1 MLINNVMERIFEI
14 FRRVQSWVSA
24 HWRVVMALLCM
35 IVLMQQCTINRL
47 HWELDRLSRPL
58 RPDAAAADSVGRA
71 MADTASAPAAVADT
85 ASAPAAV
92 ADTASAAVRQ
102 GGAASAGSFPV
113 WGVVLIVLAAASVV
127 GAVAYMWVNAIFPV
141 GLSFRG
147 RLAQNAQGQLVFSIR
162 VRNRSRKVV
171 ELDRA
176 QVNFVMGPSQVRR
189 FRAGVPS
196 LPISLQPKTTYE
208 AQINLTGLISANIEL
223 CKAKAISL
231 SLMAN
236 GRMHSTLPRPVKF
249 KTA

>member
-1 MLINNVMERIFEI
+1 MLFKNMMERIFEI
-14 FRRVQSWVSA
+14 LRRVQSWVSA

-35 IVLMQQCTINRL
+35 VVFMQQCTINRL
-47 HWELDRLSRPL
+47 HWELDRLSRPV
-58 RPDAAAADSVGRA
+58 RPDASADSA
-71 MADTASAPAAVADT
+71 MRAAVADT
-85 ASAPAAV
+85 ASVAA
-92 ADTASAAVRQ
+92 RQ
-102 GGAASAGSFPV
+102 GGAASAGSFPA
-113 WGVVLIVLAAASVV
+113 WGVVLIVLAVAAVF
-127 GAVAYMWVNAIFPV
+127 GAVAYMWVNAIFPI

-147 RLAQNAQGQLVFSIR
+147 RLAQNAQGQLIFSIR

-171 ELDRA
+171 ELGHA

-189 FRAGVPS
+189 FRAGVPT
-196 LPISLQPKTTYE
+196 LPISLQPKTGYE

>member
-1 MLINNVMERIFEI
+1 MLFNNMMERIFEI
-14 FRRVQSWVSA
+14 FRRAQSWVTA

-35 IVLMQQCTINRL
+35 VVFMQQCTINRL
-47 HWELDRLSRPL
+47 HWELDRLSRPV
-58 RPDAAAADSVGRA
+58 RPDVSADSAIRG
-71 MADTASAPAAVADT
+71 AVADT

-102 GGAASAGSFPV
+102 GGVAPAGSFPV
-113 WGVVLIVLAAASVV
+113 WGVALIVLAVV
-127 GAVAYMWVNAIFPV
+127 AVFGAVAYMWVNAIFPI

-147 RLAQNAQGQLVFSIR
+147 RLAQNAQGQLIFSIR

-171 ELDRA
+171 ELDHA

-189 FRAGVPS
+189 FRAGVPT
-196 LPISLQPKTTYE
+196 LPISLQPKTGYE

-231 SLMAN
+231 SLIAN

>member
-1 MLINNVMERIFEI
+1 MLFKNMMERIFEI
-14 FRRVQSWVSA
+14 LRRVQSWVSA

-35 IVLMQQCTINRL
+35 VVFMQQCTINRL
-47 HWELDRLSRPL
+47 HWELDRLSRPV
-58 RPDAAAADSVGRA
+58 RPDASADSA
-71 MADTASAPAAVADT
+71 MRAAVADT
-85 ASAPAAV
+85 ASVAAV
-92 ADTASAAVRQ
+92 ADTASVAARQ
-102 GGAASAGSFPV
+102 GGAASAGSFPA
-113 WGVVLIVLAAASVV
+113 WGVVLIVLAVAAVF
-127 GAVAYMWVNAIFPV
+127 GAVAYMWVNAIFPI

-147 RLAQNAQGQLVFSIR
+147 RLAQNAQGQLIFSIR

-171 ELDRA
+171 ELGHA

-189 FRAGVPS
+189 FRAGVPT
-196 LPISLQPKTTYE
+196 LPISLQPKTGYE